1 MLSFYPYYPL
11 PKVTRDTLPLTNH
24 SFNWFSDVCIL
35 SIDSTQTC
43 LNLKY
48 DSHVTFTCH
57 PFSGILVVE
66 PDDQAREELVEG
78 SVDGDGRGEDVG
90 IVELRFARLRHELEG
105 KKPLVERLL
114 LQALIDDQA
123 EKVVDSES

>member
-1 MLSFYPYYPL
+1 MYPKHLDTTQICLS
-11 PKVTRDTLPLTNH
+11 
-24 SFNWFSDVCIL
+24 
-35 SIDSTQTC
+35 
-43 LNLKY
+43 LKN
-48 DSHVTFTCH
+48 DSHATFTCH

-66 PDDQAREELVEG
+66 PDDQACEELVEG
-78 SVDGDGRGEDVG
+78 RVDGDGRGEDVG

-123 EKVVDSES
+123 EKVVDIES

>member
-1 MLSFYPYYPL
+1 M
-11 PKVTRDTLPLTNH
+11 
-24 SFNWFSDVCIL
+24 
-35 SIDSTQTC
+35 
-43 LNLKY
+43 
-48 DSHVTFTCH
+48 
-57 PFSGILVVE
+57 
-66 PDDQAREELVEG
+66 
-78 SVDGDGRGEDVG
+78 DGDGRGEDVG